1 MILYTIG
8 CPKCNI
14 LETKLKAKGITFEE
28 CRDKKIMQEKGIT
41 TLPVLVLDDGT
52 QLTYLDA
59 VKWVNNK

>member
-14 LETKLKAKGITFEE
+14 LENKLKAKGIDFEE

-41 TLPVLVLDDGT
+41 TLPVLVLDGGE